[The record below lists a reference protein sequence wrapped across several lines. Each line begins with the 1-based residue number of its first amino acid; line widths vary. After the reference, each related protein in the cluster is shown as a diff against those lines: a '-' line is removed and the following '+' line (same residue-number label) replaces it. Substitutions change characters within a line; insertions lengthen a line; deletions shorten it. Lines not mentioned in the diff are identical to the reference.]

1 VPVRL
6 IPKDDG
12 FFELFDSLA
21 VKMTKSS
28 ALLDELFNEPNRL
41 HHFAAEIKKIE
52 HEADDI
58 THEIMNRIDR
68 SFVTPLDREDIHLL
82 ATRLDTVVDLMDG
95 TARRATMF
103 HLADRREPAKQLTNV
118 LMRATHLIA
127 RAVKELKNPSV
138 VATIGREIKLLEE
151 EGDALYSAAV
161 GALFEGT
168 PDALDVIKWKEL
180 YDNIEHAID
189 ECEDVLNVLE
199 SISLKNS

>member
-6 IPKDDG
+6 IPKDEG

>member
-1 VPVRL
+1 MRL
-6 IPKDDG
+6 IPKDEG

-103 HLADRREPAKQLTNV
+103 HLVDRREPAKQLTNV